1 MALTMLARYFAAS
14 EAQIVQGRLAA
25 DGVESYL
32 FDVGMNLVELGGVGA
47 PVRLMVDEDDLAQAK
62 RILAECQTDPR

>member
-1 MALTMLARYFAAS
+1 MSLVLAARYWTAS

-25 DGVESYL
+25 EGVSSYL
-32 FDVGMNLVELGGVGA
+32 FDVGINLVELGGATA

-62 RILAECQTDPR
+62 RILAEY